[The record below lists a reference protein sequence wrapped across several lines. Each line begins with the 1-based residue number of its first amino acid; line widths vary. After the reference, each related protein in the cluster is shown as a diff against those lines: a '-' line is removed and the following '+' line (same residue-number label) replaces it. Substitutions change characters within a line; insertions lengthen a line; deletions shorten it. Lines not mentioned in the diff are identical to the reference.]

1 MPEPSSDPGP
11 AGDAGADDVSDP
23 AQELQLIETEL
34 AGLRQEAD
42 ELRDQIG
49 DPATAPGE
57 VEDRANLLVSLETHE
72 DLIRRFE
79 SRAEVL
85 RQQLAHG

>member
-1 MPEPSSDPGP
+1 MPEPTSDPRP
-11 AGDAGADDVSDP
+11 AADPGVEDVTDP
-23 AQELQLIETEL
+23 AQELQLIHTEL

-49 DPATAPGE
+49 DPATDPGE

-79 SRAEVL
+79 ARAEAL
-85 RQQLAHG
+85 RQQLAQG

>member
-1 MPEPSSDPGP
+1 MPEPSSDSGP
-11 AGDAGADDVSDP
+11 AADAVSDP

-79 SRAEVL
+79 ARAEVL
-85 RQQLAHG
+85 RRQLAQG